1 MNPVNHDF
9 SELQVTLSSLLSAL
23 STLPQMEKDIE
34 LATLATPTSERTIV
48 LQELTLD
55 DSSTS
60 QVASA
65 ESKNSK
71 FWAWA
76 SVVSAYVATLLVPF
90 LTD

>member
-1 MNPVNHDF
+1 MNSVNHDF

-34 LATLATPTSERTIV
+34 LATPTSERTIV